1 MQRSDDVESEETLD
15 APSTDDDLLTG
26 IETDIERSERTS
38 ESPSTD
44 SGRSGAIRSRLGRLF
59 SPKLF
64 LVTLLLTVVAMAVG
78 GSIPV
83 VGFIGRFA
91 GLFAVAFAVGI
102 ATKRRHYLEVAA
114 AGGVASGLGF
124 LLSTLSATFLP
135 VAADLLGRYGVA
147 IAGGGA
153 VAGMLV
159 ALLGH
164 YFGRDLRDGLTKDV

>member
-1 MQRSDDVESEETLD
+1 MQRSDDAESEETLG
-15 APSTDDDLLTG
+15 APSADDDLLTG
-26 IETDIERSERTS
+26 IEADIERADRKAERDADD
-38 ESPSTD
+38 D
-44 SGRSGAIRSRLGRLF
+44 SGRTGIRGRLGRLF

-64 LVTLLLTVVAMAVG
+64 LATLLLTVVAMAVG
-78 GSIPV
+78 GSIPL
-83 VGFIGRFA
+83 VGFVGRFV
-91 GLFAVAFAVGI
+91 GLFAVAFAVGLV
-102 ATKRRHYLEVAA
+102 AKRRHYLEVAA

-135 VAADLLGRYGVA
+135 VAADLLGQYGVA

-164 YFGRDLRDGLTKDV
+164 YFGRDLRDGLTKGV

>member
-1 MQRSDDVESEETLD
+1 MQRSDDVESEETLG
-15 APSTDDDLLTG
+15 APSADDDLLTG
-26 IETDIERSERTS
+26 IEADIERSERDA
-38 ESPSTD
+38 ERGADD
-44 SGRSGAIRSRLGRLF
+44 SSRTGIRSRLGRLF

-64 LVTLLLTVVAMAVG
+64 LATLLLTVVAMAVG

-83 VGFIGRFA
+83 VGFIGRFV
-91 GLFAVAFAVGI
+91 GLFAVAFAVGL

-135 VAADLLGRYGVA
+135 VAANLLGQYGVA

-164 YFGRDLRDGLTKDV
+164 YFGRDLRDGLTKGV